1 MDNITLTMRLMTHL
15 DVGATPALLAWLAG
29 APHSIGVAH
38 ISERASV
45 MPSPTAEEAA
55 Q

>member
-1 MDNITLTMRLMTHL
+1 MRLMTYL

-38 ISERASV
+38 ISERPVLLQQA
-45 MPSPTAEEAA
+45 TAGH
-55 Q
+55 